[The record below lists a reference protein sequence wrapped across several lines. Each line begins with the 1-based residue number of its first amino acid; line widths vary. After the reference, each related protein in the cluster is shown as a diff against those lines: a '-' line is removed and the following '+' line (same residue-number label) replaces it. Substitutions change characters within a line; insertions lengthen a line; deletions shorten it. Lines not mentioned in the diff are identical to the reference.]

1 MDIVI
6 IFLVI
11 VIIIIIGVIVYYNL
25 NYIFVN
31 KNDKKVLNSGFSFLD
46 DNYLKNY
53 IESIEMSN

>member
-11 VIIIIIGVIVYYNL
+11 VIIIIIGVIVYYKL

-31 KNDKKVLNSGFSFLD
+31 KNDKKVLIDIRIILMIKIS
-46 DNYLKNY
+46 KNGQK
-53 IESIEMSN
+53 